1 MGARTVWKFRTG
13 EDTAIHLYAH
23 WGGSDKLRATAEA
36 IARAKSRWS
45 DETYATRIMISTI
58 IGDDW
63 LSETGYGIWAGWLD
77 EEYFEEEYDPVTID
91 PTNQT
96 VSYGAFVMPYE
107 DFLTMA
113 GNAMREKER
122 V

>member
-1 MGARTVWKFRTG
+1 MGSRTVWKFRTG

-58 IGDDW
+58 IGDEW
-63 LSETGYGIWAGWLD
+63 LSETGFGIWAESLKGNF
-77 EEYFEEEYDPVTID
+77 FEEEYDPVTID
-91 PTNQT
+91 PMNQT
-96 VSYGAFVMPYE
+96 ITYGAFTMSYE
-107 DFLTMA
+107 EFLTMA
-113 GNAMREKER
+113 GNALREKER